1 MKFVPSLLAAS
12 ICSAVFAASAA
23 VPVVTDTIAKNAEL
37 MNADPAMQALL
48 KEATSEEAQKWRFNT
63 LLELARIASPSRFE
77 MRRQA
82 EITRRLVEEWGFAP
96 EDVLTRPDG
105 FLKGAGVQTVDGK
118 PVYNVCV
125 RIPGTYG
132 ARPDAVSY
140 KGQLPKVVLE
150 GHIDTVN
157 PGVLPPAET
166 PYEAVKLQKVSDPI
180 VKTREELK
188 ALALEVRFDKN
199 GKVIEDEV
207 WKKAYHRFN
216 DLEEAKKKGGYRIYV
231 PGFEDAMINTVAV
244 MQTAKLMKKHNIRPV
259 YDIWVCGTTG
269 EEGKGNLCGMKQL
282 YGYSQEAGKGN
293 NALNIVANFGAD
305 STMPGDAIVNYIG
318 SYRFEIKY
326 TEPAGWKAGEAR
338 PSAAMAMSRAIA
350 SISDLKTAW
359 DLDKKAEKTTY
370 TVGVASCDDPAKSRS
385 TNCTLMVDMRS
396 PTQAPL
402 SAIRAQI
409 EPEFKK
415 AMDAENA
422 KYGLKTGDKN
432 AVSMELVWFGDRPA
446 YQRPHYNDIAM
457 QAYWQAS
464 KTADID
470 VVKAV
475 PEEAAS
481 LNDNVPAA
489 VGVPTV
495 NVNLGTVA
503 GGGGGHTWY
512 EWGVPGN
519 GVDEGKRLYRFL
531 MMGLLASGYN
541 MTDGKV
547 LEPGVAR
554 WATAPPKKCSS
565 KRSVIMKNIRKIL
578 RPAAALL
585 LSLAAAGAMA
595 GSQSVSVSIIG
606 PGGHSNGDYGNV
618 NAVHA
623 AARSIMLIEKSVP
636 DAVVT
641 AVTGGNSVNSIAAYT
656 NFRVLLEG
664 DDAALKA
671 KADKVKAAVEEGCKA
686 ENAFRGVKTGEVRDG
701 LAADIRWTIK

>member
-96 EDVLTRPDG
+96 EDIMTRADG

-157 PGVLPPAET
+157 PTVLPPAET

-269 EEGKGNLCGMKQL
+269 EE
-282 YGYSQEAGKGN
+282 GKGN

-519 GVDEGKRLYRFL
+519 GGDEGKRLYRFL

-547 LEPGVAR
+547 LEPGV
-554 WATAPPKKCSS
+554 
-565 KRSVIMKNIRKIL
+565 
-578 RPAAALL
+578 
-585 LSLAAAGAMA
+585 
-595 GSQSVSVSIIG
+595 G
-606 PGGHSNGDYGNV
+606 PMGN
-618 NAVHA
+618 
-623 AARSIMLIEKSVP
+623 R
-636 DAVVT
+636 T
-641 AVTGGNSVNSIAAYT
+641 T
-656 NFRVLLEG
+656 
-664 DDAALKA
+664 
-671 KADKVKAAVEEGCKA
+671 EEMFK
-686 ENAFRGVKTGEVRDG
+686 
-701 LAADIRWTIK
+701 

>member
-96 EDVLTRPDG
+96 EDIMTRADG

-350 SISDLKTAW
+350 SISDLKTAR

-422 KYGLKTGDKN
+422 KYGLKTGNKN

-547 LEPGVAR
+547 LEPGV
-554 WATAPPKKCSS
+554 
-565 KRSVIMKNIRKIL
+565 
-578 RPAAALL
+578 
-585 LSLAAAGAMA
+585 
-595 GSQSVSVSIIG
+595 G
-606 PGGHSNGDYGNV
+606 PMGN
-618 NAVHA
+618 
-623 AARSIMLIEKSVP
+623 R
-636 DAVVT
+636 T
-641 AVTGGNSVNSIAAYT
+641 T
-656 NFRVLLEG
+656 
-664 DDAALKA
+664 
-671 KADKVKAAVEEGCKA
+671 EEMFK
-686 ENAFRGVKTGEVRDG
+686 
-701 LAADIRWTIK
+701 

>member
-96 EDVLTRPDG
+96 EDIMTRADG

-157 PGVLPPAET
+157 PSVLPPAET

-547 LEPGVAR
+547 LEPGV
-554 WATAPPKKCSS
+554 
-565 KRSVIMKNIRKIL
+565 
-578 RPAAALL
+578 
-585 LSLAAAGAMA
+585 
-595 GSQSVSVSIIG
+595 G
-606 PGGHSNGDYGNV
+606 PMGN
-618 NAVHA
+618 
-623 AARSIMLIEKSVP
+623 R
-636 DAVVT
+636 T
-641 AVTGGNSVNSIAAYT
+641 T
-656 NFRVLLEG
+656 
-664 DDAALKA
+664 
-671 KADKVKAAVEEGCKA
+671 EEMFK
-686 ENAFRGVKTGEVRDG
+686 
-701 LAADIRWTIK
+701 

>member
-23 VPVVTDTIAKNAEL
+23 VPLVTDTIAKNAEL

-48 KEATSEEAQKWRFNT
+48 KEATSAEAQKWRFNT

-96 EDVLTRPDG
+96 EDIMTRADG

-282 YGYSQEAGKGN
+282 YGYNQDVGKGN

-547 LEPGVAR
+547 LEPGV
-554 WATAPPKKCSS
+554 
-565 KRSVIMKNIRKIL
+565 
-578 RPAAALL
+578 
-585 LSLAAAGAMA
+585 
-595 GSQSVSVSIIG
+595 G
-606 PGGHSNGDYGNV
+606 PMGN
-618 NAVHA
+618 
-623 AARSIMLIEKSVP
+623 R
-636 DAVVT
+636 T
-641 AVTGGNSVNSIAAYT
+641 T
-656 NFRVLLEG
+656 
-664 DDAALKA
+664 
-671 KADKVKAAVEEGCKA
+671 EEMFK
-686 ENAFRGVKTGEVRDG
+686 
-701 LAADIRWTIK
+701 

>member
-12 ICSAVFAASAA
+12 ICSAVFAAPAA

-105 FLKGAGVQTVDGK
+105 FLKDAGVRTVDGK

-150 GHIDTVN
+150 GHIDTAN

-396 PTQAPL
+396 PTQGPL
-402 SAIRAQI
+402 SAIRARI
-409 EPEFKK
+409 EPEFQK

-422 KYGLKTGDKN
+422 RYGLKAGDKN

-457 QAYWQAS
+457 QTLWQAS
-464 KTADID
+464 KTAGID
-470 VVKAV
+470 VIDKV
-475 PEEAAS
+475 PERAAS

-489 VGVPTV
+489 IGVPTV
-495 NVNLGTVA
+495 NTNVGTNA

-512 EWGVPGN
+512 EWGIPGN
-519 GVDEGKRLYRFL
+519 GVDEGKRVYRFL
-531 MMGLLASGYN
+531 MMGLSPRATTSP
-541 MTDGKV
+541 TARSSSPTSV
-547 LEPGVAR
+547 R
-554 WATAPPKKCSS
+554 WATEPLKKCSS
-565 KRSVIMKNIRKIL
+565 KEAPTCSTSVRSFVPQR
-578 RPAAALL
+578 RFCSPHRPPAPWPQARRSPSRSSVPAATPTATTAT
-585 LSLAAAGAMA
+585 STPCTPPPAA
-595 GSQSVSVSIIG
+595 S
-606 PGGHSNGDYGNV
+606 
-618 NAVHA
+618 
-623 AARSIMLIEKSVP
+623 
-636 DAVVT
+636 
-641 AVTGGNSVNSIAAYT
+641 
-656 NFRVLLEG
+656 
-664 DDAALKA
+664 
-671 KADKVKAAVEEGCKA
+671 C
-686 ENAFRGVKTGEVRDG
+686 
-701 LAADIRWTIK
+701 

>member
-96 EDVLTRPDG
+96 EDIMTRADG

-282 YGYSQEAGKGN
+282 YGYNQDVGKGN

-547 LEPGVAR
+547 LEPGV
-554 WATAPPKKCSS
+554 
-565 KRSVIMKNIRKIL
+565 
-578 RPAAALL
+578 
-585 LSLAAAGAMA
+585 
-595 GSQSVSVSIIG
+595 G
-606 PGGHSNGDYGNV
+606 PMGN
-618 NAVHA
+618 
-623 AARSIMLIEKSVP
+623 RTIEEMFK
-636 DAVVT
+636 
-641 AVTGGNSVNSIAAYT
+641 
-656 NFRVLLEG
+656 
-664 DDAALKA
+664 
-671 KADKVKAAVEEGCKA
+671 
-686 ENAFRGVKTGEVRDG
+686 
-701 LAADIRWTIK
+701 

>member
-1 MKFVPSLLAAS
+1 MNKFVPTALAAAL
-12 ICSAVFAASAA
+12 CSAVFAASAA
-23 VPVVTDTIAKNAEL
+23 VPVITDGVSKSAALIH
-37 MNADPAMQALL
+37 ADPAMQALL
-48 KEATSEEAQKWRFNT
+48 AEATSEEAQKWRFNT

-96 EDVLTRPDG
+96 EDIMPRADG

-402 SAIRAQI
+402 SAIRARI

-422 KYGLKTGDKN
+422 KYGLKAGDKN

-547 LEPGVAR
+547 LEPGV
-554 WATAPPKKCSS
+554 
-565 KRSVIMKNIRKIL
+565 
-578 RPAAALL
+578 
-585 LSLAAAGAMA
+585 
-595 GSQSVSVSIIG
+595 G
-606 PGGHSNGDYGNV
+606 PMGN
-618 NAVHA
+618 
-623 AARSIMLIEKSVP
+623 R
-636 DAVVT
+636 T
-641 AVTGGNSVNSIAAYT
+641 T
-656 NFRVLLEG
+656 
-664 DDAALKA
+664 
-671 KADKVKAAVEEGCKA
+671 EEMFK
-686 ENAFRGVKTGEVRDG
+686 
-701 LAADIRWTIK
+701 

>member
-23 VPVVTDTIAKNAEL
+23 VPVITDGVSKGAALIH
-37 MNADPAMQALL
+37 ADPAIQALL
-48 KEATSEEAQKWRFNT
+48 AEATSEEAQKWRFNT

-96 EDVLTRPDG
+96 EDIMTRADG

-547 LEPGVAR
+547 LEPGV
-554 WATAPPKKCSS
+554 
-565 KRSVIMKNIRKIL
+565 
-578 RPAAALL
+578 
-585 LSLAAAGAMA
+585 
-595 GSQSVSVSIIG
+595 G
-606 PGGHSNGDYGNV
+606 PMGN
-618 NAVHA
+618 
-623 AARSIMLIEKSVP
+623 R
-636 DAVVT
+636 T
-641 AVTGGNSVNSIAAYT
+641 T
-656 NFRVLLEG
+656 
-664 DDAALKA
+664 
-671 KADKVKAAVEEGCKA
+671 EEMFK
-686 ENAFRGVKTGEVRDG
+686 
-701 LAADIRWTIK
+701 

>member
-96 EDVLTRPDG
+96 EDIMTRADG

-282 YGYSQEAGKGN
+282 YGYSQEVGKGN

-547 LEPGVAR
+547 LEPGV
-554 WATAPPKKCSS
+554 
-565 KRSVIMKNIRKIL
+565 
-578 RPAAALL
+578 
-585 LSLAAAGAMA
+585 
-595 GSQSVSVSIIG
+595 G
-606 PGGHSNGDYGNV
+606 PMGN
-618 NAVHA
+618 
-623 AARSIMLIEKSVP
+623 RTIEEMFK
-636 DAVVT
+636 
-641 AVTGGNSVNSIAAYT
+641 
-656 NFRVLLEG
+656 
-664 DDAALKA
+664 
-671 KADKVKAAVEEGCKA
+671 
-686 ENAFRGVKTGEVRDG
+686 
-701 LAADIRWTIK
+701 

>member
-1 MKFVPSLLAAS
+1 MNKFVPTALAAAL
-12 ICSAVFAASAA
+12 CSAVFAASAA
-23 VPVVTDTIAKNAEL
+23 VPVITDGVSKSAALIH
-37 MNADPAMQALL
+37 ADPAMQALL
-48 KEATSEEAQKWRFNT
+48 AEATSEEAQKWRFNT

-96 EDVLTRPDG
+96 EDIMTRADG

-244 MQTAKLMKKHNIRPV
+244 MQTAKPMKKHNIRPV

-547 LEPGVAR
+547 LEPGV
-554 WATAPPKKCSS
+554 
-565 KRSVIMKNIRKIL
+565 
-578 RPAAALL
+578 
-585 LSLAAAGAMA
+585 
-595 GSQSVSVSIIG
+595 G
-606 PGGHSNGDYGNV
+606 PMGN
-618 NAVHA
+618 
-623 AARSIMLIEKSVP
+623 R
-636 DAVVT
+636 T
-641 AVTGGNSVNSIAAYT
+641 T
-656 NFRVLLEG
+656 
-664 DDAALKA
+664 
-671 KADKVKAAVEEGCKA
+671 EEMFK
-686 ENAFRGVKTGEVRDG
+686 
-701 LAADIRWTIK
+701 

>member
-1 MKFVPSLLAAS
+1 MNTFVPTALAAAL
-12 ICSAVFAASAA
+12 CSAVFAASAA
-23 VPVVTDTIAKNAEL
+23 VPVITDGVSRGAALIH
-37 MNADPAMQALL
+37 ADPAMQALL
-48 KEATSEEAQKWRFNT
+48 AEATSEEAQKWRFNT

-96 EDVLTRPDG
+96 EDIMTRADG
-105 FLKGAGVQTVDGK
+105 FLKDAGVQTVDGK

-547 LEPGVAR
+547 LEPGV
-554 WATAPPKKCSS
+554 
-565 KRSVIMKNIRKIL
+565 
-578 RPAAALL
+578 
-585 LSLAAAGAMA
+585 
-595 GSQSVSVSIIG
+595 G
-606 PGGHSNGDYGNV
+606 PMGN
-618 NAVHA
+618 
-623 AARSIMLIEKSVP
+623 R
-636 DAVVT
+636 T
-641 AVTGGNSVNSIAAYT
+641 T
-656 NFRVLLEG
+656 
-664 DDAALKA
+664 
-671 KADKVKAAVEEGCKA
+671 EEMFK
-686 ENAFRGVKTGEVRDG
+686 
-701 LAADIRWTIK
+701 

>member
-305 STMPGDAIVNYIG
+305 STKPGSAIVNYLG

-547 LEPGVAR
+547 LEPGV
-554 WATAPPKKCSS
+554 
-565 KRSVIMKNIRKIL
+565 
-578 RPAAALL
+578 
-585 LSLAAAGAMA
+585 
-595 GSQSVSVSIIG
+595 G
-606 PGGHSNGDYGNV
+606 PMGN
-618 NAVHA
+618 
-623 AARSIMLIEKSVP
+623 R
-636 DAVVT
+636 T
-641 AVTGGNSVNSIAAYT
+641 T
-656 NFRVLLEG
+656 
-664 DDAALKA
+664 
-671 KADKVKAAVEEGCKA
+671 EEMFK
-686 ENAFRGVKTGEVRDG
+686 
-701 LAADIRWTIK
+701 

>member
-96 EDVLTRPDG
+96 EDIMTRADG

-244 MQTAKLMKKHNIRPV
+244 MQTAKLMKKHTIRPV

-547 LEPGVAR
+547 LEPGV
-554 WATAPPKKCSS
+554 
-565 KRSVIMKNIRKIL
+565 
-578 RPAAALL
+578 
-585 LSLAAAGAMA
+585 
-595 GSQSVSVSIIG
+595 G
-606 PGGHSNGDYGNV
+606 PMGN
-618 NAVHA
+618 
-623 AARSIMLIEKSVP
+623 R
-636 DAVVT
+636 T
-641 AVTGGNSVNSIAAYT
+641 T
-656 NFRVLLEG
+656 
-664 DDAALKA
+664 
-671 KADKVKAAVEEGCKA
+671 EEMFK
-686 ENAFRGVKTGEVRDG
+686 
-701 LAADIRWTIK
+701 

>member
-415 AMDAENA
+415 SMDAENA

-547 LEPGVAR
+547 LEPGV
-554 WATAPPKKCSS
+554 
-565 KRSVIMKNIRKIL
+565 
-578 RPAAALL
+578 
-585 LSLAAAGAMA
+585 
-595 GSQSVSVSIIG
+595 G
-606 PGGHSNGDYGNV
+606 PMGN
-618 NAVHA
+618 
-623 AARSIMLIEKSVP
+623 R
-636 DAVVT
+636 T
-641 AVTGGNSVNSIAAYT
+641 T
-656 NFRVLLEG
+656 
-664 DDAALKA
+664 
-671 KADKVKAAVEEGCKA
+671 EEMFK
-686 ENAFRGVKTGEVRDG
+686 
-701 LAADIRWTIK
+701 

>member
-96 EDVLTRPDG
+96 EDIMTRADG

-166 PYEAVKLQKVSDPI
+166 PYEAVKLQKLSDPI

-199 GKVIEDEV
+199 GKVIEDEI
-207 WKKAYHRFN
+207 WQKAYKRYQN
-216 DLEEAKKKGGYRIYV
+216 IEDARKKDGYRIYV
-231 PGFEDAMINTVAV
+231 PGYNDAMINTVAV
-244 MQTAKLMKKHNIRPV
+244 MQVAKLMKKHNIRPV

-282 YGYSQEAGKGN
+282 YGYNQDVGKGN

-547 LEPGVAR
+547 LEPGV
-554 WATAPPKKCSS
+554 
-565 KRSVIMKNIRKIL
+565 
-578 RPAAALL
+578 
-585 LSLAAAGAMA
+585 
-595 GSQSVSVSIIG
+595 G
-606 PGGHSNGDYGNV
+606 PMGN
-618 NAVHA
+618 
-623 AARSIMLIEKSVP
+623 R
-636 DAVVT
+636 T
-641 AVTGGNSVNSIAAYT
+641 T
-656 NFRVLLEG
+656 
-664 DDAALKA
+664 
-671 KADKVKAAVEEGCKA
+671 EEMFK
-686 ENAFRGVKTGEVRDG
+686 
-701 LAADIRWTIK
+701 

>member
-1 MKFVPSLLAAS
+1 MNKFVPTALAAAL
-12 ICSAVFAASAA
+12 CSAVFAASAA
-23 VPVVTDTIAKNAEL
+23 VPVITDGVSKSAALIH
-37 MNADPAMQALL
+37 ADPAMQALL
-48 KEATSEEAQKWRFNT
+48 AEATSEEAQKWRFNT

-96 EDVLTRPDG
+96 EDIMTRADG

-157 PGVLPPAET
+157 PAVLPPAET
-166 PYEAVKLQKVSDPI
+166 PYEAVKLQKVSEPI
-180 VKTREELK
+180 VKTRDELK
-188 ALALEVRFDKN
+188 ALPLEVHFDKN

-207 WKKAYHRFN
+207 WQKAYKRYQN
-216 DLEEAKKKGGYRIYV
+216 IEDARKKDGYRIYV
-231 PGFEDAMINTVAV
+231 PGYNDAMINTVAV
-244 MQTAKLMKKHNIRPV
+244 MQVAKLMKKHNIRPV

-282 YGYSQEAGKGN
+282 YGYNQDVGKGN

-396 PTQAPL
+396 PTQTPL

-457 QAYWQAS
+457 QALWQAS
-464 KTADID
+464 KTAGID
-470 VVKAV
+470 VIDKV
-475 PEEAAS
+475 PERAAS

-495 NVNLGTVA
+495 NTNVGTNA

-512 EWGVPGN
+512 EWGIPGN
-519 GVDEGKRLYRFL
+519 GVDEGKRVYRFL

-541 MTDGKV
+541 LADGSV
-547 LEPGVAR
+547 VEPNV
-554 WATAPPKKCSS
+554 
-565 KRSVIMKNIRKIL
+565 
-578 RPAAALL
+578 
-585 LSLAAAGAMA
+585 
-595 GSQSVSVSIIG
+595 G
-606 PGGHSNGDYGNV
+606 PMGN
-618 NAVHA
+618 
-623 AARSIMLIEKSVP
+623 R
-636 DAVVT
+636 T
-641 AVTGGNSVNSIAAYT
+641 T
-656 NFRVLLEG
+656 
-664 DDAALKA
+664 
-671 KADKVKAAVEEGCKA
+671 EEMFK
-686 ENAFRGVKTGEVRDG
+686 
-701 LAADIRWTIK
+701 

>member
-1 MKFVPSLLAAS
+1 MNTFVPTALAAAL
-12 ICSAVFAASAA
+12 CSAVFAASAA
-23 VPVVTDTIAKNAEL
+23 VPVITDGVSRGATLIH
-37 MNADPAMQALL
+37 ADPAMQALL
-48 KEATSEEAQKWRFNT
+48 AEATSEEAQKWRFNT

-547 LEPGVAR
+547 LEPGV
-554 WATAPPKKCSS
+554 
-565 KRSVIMKNIRKIL
+565 
-578 RPAAALL
+578 
-585 LSLAAAGAMA
+585 
-595 GSQSVSVSIIG
+595 G
-606 PGGHSNGDYGNV
+606 PMGN
-618 NAVHA
+618 
-623 AARSIMLIEKSVP
+623 R
-636 DAVVT
+636 T
-641 AVTGGNSVNSIAAYT
+641 T
-656 NFRVLLEG
+656 
-664 DDAALKA
+664 
-671 KADKVKAAVEEGCKA
+671 EEMFK
-686 ENAFRGVKTGEVRDG
+686 
-701 LAADIRWTIK
+701 

>member
-96 EDVLTRPDG
+96 EDIMTRADG

-305 STMPGDAIVNYIG
+305 STKPGSAIVNYLG

-547 LEPGVAR
+547 LEPGV
-554 WATAPPKKCSS
+554 
-565 KRSVIMKNIRKIL
+565 
-578 RPAAALL
+578 
-585 LSLAAAGAMA
+585 
-595 GSQSVSVSIIG
+595 G
-606 PGGHSNGDYGNV
+606 PMGN
-618 NAVHA
+618 
-623 AARSIMLIEKSVP
+623 R
-636 DAVVT
+636 T
-641 AVTGGNSVNSIAAYT
+641 T
-656 NFRVLLEG
+656 
-664 DDAALKA
+664 
-671 KADKVKAAVEEGCKA
+671 EEMFK
-686 ENAFRGVKTGEVRDG
+686 
-701 LAADIRWTIK
+701 

>member
-96 EDVLTRPDG
+96 EDIMTRADG

-305 STMPGDAIVNYIG
+305 NTMPGDAIVNYIG

-503 GGGGGHTWY
+503 GGGGHTWY

-547 LEPGVAR
+547 LEPGV
-554 WATAPPKKCSS
+554 
-565 KRSVIMKNIRKIL
+565 
-578 RPAAALL
+578 
-585 LSLAAAGAMA
+585 
-595 GSQSVSVSIIG
+595 G
-606 PGGHSNGDYGNV
+606 PMGN
-618 NAVHA
+618 
-623 AARSIMLIEKSVP
+623 R
-636 DAVVT
+636 T
-641 AVTGGNSVNSIAAYT
+641 T
-656 NFRVLLEG
+656 
-664 DDAALKA
+664 
-671 KADKVKAAVEEGCKA
+671 EEMFK
-686 ENAFRGVKTGEVRDG
+686 
-701 LAADIRWTIK
+701 

>member
-96 EDVLTRPDG
+96 EDIMTRADG

-350 SISDLKTAW
+350 SISDLKAAW

-547 LEPGVAR
+547 LEPGV
-554 WATAPPKKCSS
+554 
-565 KRSVIMKNIRKIL
+565 
-578 RPAAALL
+578 
-585 LSLAAAGAMA
+585 
-595 GSQSVSVSIIG
+595 G
-606 PGGHSNGDYGNV
+606 PMGN
-618 NAVHA
+618 
-623 AARSIMLIEKSVP
+623 R
-636 DAVVT
+636 T
-641 AVTGGNSVNSIAAYT
+641 T
-656 NFRVLLEG
+656 
-664 DDAALKA
+664 
-671 KADKVKAAVEEGCKA
+671 EEMFK
-686 ENAFRGVKTGEVRDG
+686 
-701 LAADIRWTIK
+701 

>member
-37 MNADPAMQALL
+37 MNAAPAMQALL

-96 EDVLTRPDG
+96 EDIMTRADG

-350 SISDLKTAW
+350 SISDLKTAR

-547 LEPGVAR
+547 LEPGV
-554 WATAPPKKCSS
+554 
-565 KRSVIMKNIRKIL
+565 
-578 RPAAALL
+578 
-585 LSLAAAGAMA
+585 
-595 GSQSVSVSIIG
+595 G
-606 PGGHSNGDYGNV
+606 PMGN
-618 NAVHA
+618 
-623 AARSIMLIEKSVP
+623 R
-636 DAVVT
+636 T
-641 AVTGGNSVNSIAAYT
+641 T
-656 NFRVLLEG
+656 
-664 DDAALKA
+664 
-671 KADKVKAAVEEGCKA
+671 EEMFK
-686 ENAFRGVKTGEVRDG
+686 
-701 LAADIRWTIK
+701 